1 MLRRPAAALFVFR
14 PFAAVAL
21 ASALAAAASAC
32 GSEGPRLV
40 AADPEF
46 DEDPSESDPG
56 AVAARDASVF
66 DSGAAR
72 DDAATGGDGGPAGDG
87 GPGAGDAAVDAGPPP
102 ILGTYTARV
111 NGTSVR
117 VKSAIAKYTAIADL
131 VDVTAIVVLPSGADG
146 RILLRAQRVRTGCD
160 GSSYVSTS
168 GPSFGF
174 INTGSDCGLA
184 ITRFSKVVGQRIAAT
199 YDGTVATAQDVTPRS
214 ARLVFAFDL
223 EISP

>member
-1 MLRRPAAALFVFR
+1 MLRRSAFASFVLRPLAAATLAGAFAAAAL
-14 PFAAVAL
+14 
-21 ASALAAAASAC
+21 AC
-32 GSEGPRLV
+32 GGDGPKLV
-40 AADPEF
+40 VADPEF
-46 DEDPSESDPG
+46 DEDPSETGPG

-66 DSGAAR
+66 EGGLAR
-72 DDAATGGDGGPAGDG
+72 DDG
-87 GPGAGDAAVDAGPPP
+87 GPGATGDGAAPRDASADAAAVDAGPPP

-117 VKSAIAKYTAIADL
+117 VTSAVAKYSSLADL
-131 VDVTAIVVLPSGADG
+131 VDVDAAIVLPSGAAG
-146 RILLRAQRVRTGCD
+146 RISLRAQRVRTGCD
-160 GSSYVSTS
+160 GSSYVSTG

-174 INTGSDCGLA
+174 INTGADCGLA
-184 ITRFSKVVGQRIAAT
+184 ITKFSKVAGQRIAAT